1 MRSKPSGQDDQEVE
15 MKPIAA
21 GHGILAVYT
30 TDIKYPPPRLPRPE
44 AGTAGGMVVANR
56 EPALEEPRS
65 LKPKHHSD
73 NSDRGIN
80 SAISFAAPGLHSE
93 RGVEG
98 LSPKQMQRKRTGP
111 KVP

>member
-30 TDIKYPPPRLPRPE
+30 ADIKYPPPRLPRPE

-65 LKPKHHSD
+65 LKPNHHSD

-98 LSPKQMQRKRTGP
+98 LRDNNRLWI
-111 KVP
+111 

>member
-1 MRSKPSGQDDQEVE
+1 M
-15 MKPIAA
+15 
-21 GHGILAVYT
+21 LATEYWQF
-30 TDIKYPPPRLPRPE
+30 IQRLSNIPPPRLPRPE

-65 LKPKHHSD
+65 LKPNHHSD

-80 SAISFAAPGLHSE
+80 SAISFAAPSLHSE

-98 LSPKQMQRKRTGP
+98 LSIRTTRYSAT
-111 KVP
+111 VLYIVLSSTIVLLYYI